1 MKVAR
6 ILILGV
12 ALAAGGA
19 AAFLVGSDDEK
30 KPEIAPAPVTEL
42 STVEVLIAKTDI
54 GMGTAVSAQ
63 DLQWQAWPA
72 ATTGATFIT
81 KNDRPGAIEE
91 LAGAITRAPFTAG
104 EPIREGKLIKAN
116 GAGYM
121 AAILPSGMRAVST
134 EISPETG
141 AGGFIL
147 PNDRVDVIL
156 SKRPNNDSKQGSKN
170 PVSETILTN
179 VRVLAIDQAVE
190 EKNGQRVVVGK
201 TATLELAPRQA
212 ETLAQSRQ
220 LGTLSLALR
229 SLLDASKT
237 VEVDDSDQKAD
248 INTVRFGVND
258 GANNGAARSS
268 VQDDM
273 AKSSSAAQRWRRW
286 SSWRHSWA
294 LRRRPTD
301 ADPEPA
307 GGRQSRSSATTPA
320 KVRAARRRQEHRHR
334 PAGRHQGRAGGR
346 AQDRQRGRAHLA
358 ARLHHRRRR
367 SARPTSISSTPMA
380 SS

>member
-1 MKVAR
+1 MNVTR
-6 ILILGV
+6 VLVLVV

-30 KPEIAPAPVTEL
+30 KPEAAAPVAQFPT
-42 STVEVLIAKTDI
+42 TDVLIAKGDI
-54 GMGTAVSAQ
+54 GMGTAVSAP

-72 ATTGATFIT
+72 ATTGSSYIT
-81 KNDRPGAIEE
+81 KKDRPNAIEE

-104 EPIREGKLIKAN
+104 EPIRESKLIKAN
-116 GAGYM
+116 GAAGYM

-156 SKRPNNDSKQGSKN
+156 SRRPSSDSKTGSK

-179 VRVLAIDQAVE
+179 VRVLAIDQQVE

-201 TATLELAPRQA
+201 TATVELSPRQA

-229 SLLDASKT
+229 SLLDANKT
-237 VEVDDSDQKAD
+237 TAVENDQDRKTE
-248 INTVRFGVND
+248 INTVRFGVS
-258 GANNGAARSS
+258 AN
-268 VQDDM
+268 
-273 AKSSSAAQRWRRW
+273 K
-286 SSWRHSWA
+286 
-294 LRRRPTD
+294 
-301 ADPEPA
+301 
-307 GGRQSRSSATTPA
+307 
-320 KVRAARRRQEHRHR
+320 
-334 PAGRHQGRAGGR
+334 
-346 AQDRQRGRAHLA
+346 
-358 ARLHHRRRR
+358 
-367 SARPTSISSTPMA
+367 
-380 SS
+380 